1 MGSDSPLII
10 WRTSVFN
17 LILKNLNM
25 KKVYYLKDEPVTE
38 ELEVITWTYKQ
49 WGYIIYS
56 TAFVELTNAFYFEN

>member
-1 MGSDSPLII
+1 
-10 WRTSVFN
+10 
-17 LILKNLNM
+17 M

-38 ELEVITWTYKQ
+38 ELEVITWSYKQ